1 MAGEDSSDPKGPDR
15 EEPKEAEAAE
25 QSLPVDDATSSS
37 TSEDEEGAT
46 EIEIPAHEPDVIQG
60 QGLESR
66 RVEEEMIATP
76 SGDTKDDAKET
87 EEVSEEVSEGIV
99 EAGLFCAKKHLC
111 GADTCNHW

>member
-1 MAGEDSSDPKGPDR
+1 MKQSKAKATTLVAGADSSDPKEPDR

-25 QSLPVDDATSSS
+25 QSLPVDDSTSSS

-66 RVEEEMIATP
+66 VEEEMIATP
-76 SGDTKDDAKET
+76 SGETKDDAKET
-87 EEVSEEVSEGIV
+87 EEVPEGIA
-99 EAGLFCAKKHLC
+99 EARFFV
-111 GADTCNHW
+111 